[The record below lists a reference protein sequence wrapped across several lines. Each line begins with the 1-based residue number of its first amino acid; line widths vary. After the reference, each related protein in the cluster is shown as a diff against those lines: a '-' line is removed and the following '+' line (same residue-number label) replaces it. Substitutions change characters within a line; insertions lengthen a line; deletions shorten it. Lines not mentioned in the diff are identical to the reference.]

1 MSQYLPDLLD
11 KLTLVDDSF
20 IHGRINVNQA
30 PFEVLM
36 GVPNMSEVLARQI
49 VAAQSLGAAS
59 SASGSSQSPRAT
71 TAWLIVEGLVSLTG
85 TPTMAQLDPYLTSHG
100 AVYRAQS
107 IGYFDEGG
115 PCVRL
120 EAVIDGSIDPPRIL
134 NFRDLSDLGRGFSR
148 QQLGVP

>member
-1 MSQYLPDLLD
+1 
-11 KLTLVDDSF
+11 
-20 IHGRINVNQA
+20 
-30 PFEVLM
+30 
-36 GVPNMSEVLARQI
+36 
-49 VAAQSLGAAS
+49 
-59 SASGSSQSPRAT
+59 
-71 TAWLIVEGLVSLTG
+71 
-85 TPTMAQLDPYLTSHG
+85 MAQLDPYLTSHG

-115 PCVRL
+115 PFVRL